1 MNTRILPDDT
11 ISVLPGES
19 GSIAEVIGPVE
30 GLAQPSSG
38 EPIDR
43 RNAIAL
49 TAAFNFTGTTP
60 SANGATMQEY
70 FLQTVVSSPIQHELL
85 LNRLHGLCREWT
97 DFCDQETTF
106 EIGSDNR
113 TDASNLIGGGNRSSG
128 NTSAA
133 VGVLA
138 ATASGSTA
146 VSVRVRRSLLSKVN
160 KPGREFSVLRY
171 LGAVETDK
179 IILRRSCL
187 EMPVTGPIISFLYD
201 LGFEYEST
209 YIAEGQEFI
218 RGRVKVLVYTVN
230 EITSFQSIATSN
242 AMGFGFDGQ
251 GLAPKEWRRV
261 CSRSWMVEISIVGS
275 PADDHLQEEISDFV
289 ELLHPIIIPTKLDIG
304 LSYSIEF
311 RAIIVANIWC

>member
-1 MNTRILPDDT
+1 MSARILPDET
-11 ISVLPGES
+11 ISALPGES
-19 GSIAEVIGPVE
+19 GSIAEAVGLVE

-38 EPIDR
+38 EPVDR

-70 FLQTVVSSPIQHELL
+70 FVQTVVSSPIQHELL

-97 DFCDQETTF
+97 HFCDQETIF
-106 EIGSDNR
+106 EISSDNR
-113 TDASNLIGGGNRSSG
+113 TDTNNLISGNRSSG

-133 VGVLA
+133 VGILA
-138 ATASGSTA
+138 ATASGNTA
-146 VSVRVRRSLLSKVN
+146 VTMRVRRSLLNKVN

-187 EMPVTGPIISFLYD
+187 EMPVTGPIVSFLYD
-201 LGFEYEST
+201 LGFDYEST
-209 YIAEGQEFI
+209 YVAEGQEFI

-230 EITSFQSIATSN
+230 EITSFQSVATSN
-242 AMGFGFDGQ
+242 SMGFGFDGQ
-251 GLAPKEWRRV
+251 GLAPKEWRRL
-261 CSRSWMVEISIVGS
+261 CPRSWMVEISIVGS
-275 PADDHLQEEISDFV
+275 PADDHLQEEITDFV
-289 ELLHPIIIPTKLDIG
+289 ELLHPIIVPTKLDNN
-304 LSYSIEF
+304 LF
-311 RAIIVANIWC
+311 TRKC

>member
-1 MNTRILPDDT
+1 MNTRLIPDET
-11 ISVLPGES
+11 ISALPGES
-19 GSIAEVIGPVE
+19 GSIAEAIGPVE

-38 EPIDR
+38 EPVDR

-70 FLQTVVSSPIQHELL
+70 FVQTVVSSPIQHELL

-97 DFCDQETTF
+97 DFCDQETIF

-113 TDASNLIGGGNRSSG
+113 NDTNNLIGVNRSSG

-133 VGVLA
+133 VGILA
-138 ATASGSTA
+138 ATASGSGT
-146 VSVRVRRSLLSKVN
+146 VTIRVRRSLLSRVN

-187 EMPVTGPIISFLYD
+187 EMPVTGPIVSFLYD
-201 LGFEYEST
+201 LGFDYEST
-209 YIAEGQEFI
+209 FVAEGQEFI

-251 GLAPKEWRRV
+251 GLAPKDWRRL
-261 CSRSWMVEISIVGS
+261 CSRSWMVEISVVGS
-275 PADDHLQEEISDFV
+275 PADDHLQEEITDFV
-289 ELLHPIIIPTKLDIG
+289 ELLHPIIVPTKLDTN
-304 LSYSIEF
+304 LF
-311 RAIIVANIWC
+311 TRKC